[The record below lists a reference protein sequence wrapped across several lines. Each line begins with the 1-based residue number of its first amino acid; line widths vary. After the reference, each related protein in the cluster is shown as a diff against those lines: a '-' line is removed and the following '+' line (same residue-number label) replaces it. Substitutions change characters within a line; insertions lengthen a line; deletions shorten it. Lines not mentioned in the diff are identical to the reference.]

1 MTALLRPGLPCDAAA
16 TGEILYAFARDTDWM
31 PLLHCRDETEMFC
44 GVMIARG
51 WVTVAVLHGRVAGFI
66 ARDGGEICSLYLAR
80 KAQGRGLGAR
90 LLQQAQHSA
99 EQLELWTFQANA
111 GARRFYE
118 RHGFRETQRTD
129 GSRNDERLPD
139 IRYEWSRT

>member
-1 MTALLRPGLPCDAAA
+1 MTALLRPALPDDATA

-31 PLLHCRDETEMFC
+31 PLLHCRDETVMFC

-99 EQLELWTFQANA
+99 EQLELWTFQANV

>member
-1 MTALLRPGLPCDAAA
+1 MTAHLRPALPGDAAA
-16 TGEILYAFARDTDWM
+16 TGEILYGFARDTDWM
-31 PLLHCRDETEMFC
+31 PLLHSPSETEMFC

-66 ARDGGEICSLYLAR
+66 ARDGGEICSLYLAPA
-80 KAQGRGLGAR
+80 AQRQGLGAR

-99 EQLELWTFQANA
+99 EQLELWTFQANT

-118 RHGFRETQRTD
+118 RHGFRETLRTD

-139 IRYEWSRT
+139 IRYEWRRS